1 MSISAFPSS
10 VTHTSTCFPRR
21 RAFAG
26 SESAIVAAATV
37 SLAEQDAVEP
47 QVSKGRCWTGSG
59 LPVPVQHTSCLL
71 PLCDSMRLEQNR
83 Q

>member
-1 MSISAFPSS
+1 MARIGVVVLPGLRLLFGA
-10 VTHTSTCFPRR
+10 R
-21 RAFAG
+21 G
-26 SESAIVAAATV
+26 SFVAAATV

-47 QVSKGRCWTGSG
+47 QVSKGRCWTGAG

-71 PLCDSMRLEQNR
+71 PPCDSMRLEQKR